1 MSAIRPGLQ
10 AFSSAFNRIAMKK
23 LLYILAGLGLA
34 ACTSDI
40 EELPEVGP
48 QPGRE
53 VTLTGISGTASRTQF
68 VPGDGTEIQFQW
80 STGDRIW
87 AGGVQSAEAGTD
99 GNVADFGFTNLPGAA
114 PYRIYYNMT
123 GTDAEAVVPTEQ
135 RQAEPGK
142 LQLGPNGDF
151 GYATTDSEGRFTLSH
166 ATAYVWFNPW
176 SQDVKE
182 KLVSVTLAATDASTV
197 LTGTRTFDGTGFS
210 DATDAN
216 NAVTLS
222 FGKEGVELPATSST
236 ASVFAAAV
244 VYPADCSAEEIHVT
258 YTFADG
264 SVYTET
270 KTGRN
275 FEAGRIYRLTTEI
288 AKRDGGS
295 LEIQGLEDSDE
306 PVCMKYGASEAY
318 ALTAEGWIPTVEMT
332 SAPAGWTADFDIAR
346 RSLLIAPPA
355 EYTDGMDLENTV
367 TIRSDGKPI
376 LSQEYYVLDFTHPEG
391 TFVLIEGNMTSEN
404 GTIVYFDQHMRYHEK
419 VYEEINDN
427 EIGNVLQDMY
437 MANGKIY
444 FITQNG
450 KTSSMGT
457 TFNGDGRFVVC
468 DAHTMKRLVARDM
481 QFYANVD
488 TSTGATQ
495 SSKSTL
501 CWPQH
506 IVVVS
511 PEKAYIQYSTADN
524 ESHSGIRIVDL
535 QTNIIRTSDIP
546 GTFGAFTKTGATK
559 APCEQMYFPKLQ
571 RIDGTLTLSRFD
583 RLSGLGT
590 TFGVL
595 TQAGALRYEHLA
607 LANTFEFPLIETT
620 GNITVTDCPILRSVL
635 LPALTDAGSLEITGC
650 PAIETL
656 SFPKAERF
664 DGDVSL
670 ATLPAIKDFGEFLP
684 ALKAISGDLSI
695 DDLSSLEGV
704 LDLSGCTF
712 SPNSTLDLRL
722 VAATRLTELRGGD
735 FGGSLRIDASSL
747 TPQPEAMPFEI
758 TGFKS
763 LDTLRIAGFT
773 HISAL
778 SLPTESC
785 DDLTIENCGSQA
797 PFTLSLPNLV
807 EVRGTLLCRNCGKAG
822 EANSASFPRLR
833 NIGRQLSF
841 YVGASSFTALEF
853 PLLETIGNGEP
864 VSDDPADDYALYTM
878 PSGCAGEFILP
889 SLQRVNGSM
898 LVSTWNTSTDRAVA
912 FRFPSLQS
920 VAGEISV
927 GHTAYKNRSVAT
939 LDFSALTAAGAIR
952 IGNLS
957 SVTDFSTFTQVLP
970 RLSEQTWSVTDCG
983 YNPTYQQMLDGE
995 TGAESK

>member
-1 MSAIRPGLQ
+1 MKITGIICCLALLCTACSEEKPELPWGSDNYIVSFSLTTGADTYPAVIRDGRITVSIPYNVSLEGAQVSYELCEHASIYPDPATVADWNQEWQFLVSSYDNQNDRTYLYTVERTDIATDGSLTLRTQAEVDAFARSGINTVEGNLTIGGEDEENPVTNLDGLKNLVSVRCDLTIT
-10 AFSSAFNRIAMKK
+10 AA
-23 LLYILAGLGLA
+23 YTGETLAGLENLTACESLRIGSA
-34 ACTSDI
+34 AHPNETLRQLS
-40 EELPEVGP
+40 LPALKEVKGA
-48 QPGRE
+48 
-53 VTLTGISGTASRTQF
+53 LCICGTA
-68 VPGDGTEIQFQW
+68 
-80 STGDRIW
+80 
-87 AGGVQSAEAGTD
+87 
-99 GNVADFGFTNLPGAA
+99 
-114 PYRIYYNMT
+114 
-123 GTDAEAVVPTEQ
+123 
-135 RQAEPGK
+135 
-142 LQLGPNGDF
+142 LQ
-151 GYATTDSEGRFTLSH
+151 
-166 ATAYVWFNPW
+166 
-176 SQDVKE
+176 
-182 KLVSVTLAATDASTV
+182 
-197 LTGTRTFDGTGFS
+197 
-210 DATDAN
+210 
-216 NAVTLS
+216 
-222 FGKEGVELPATSST
+222 
-236 ASVFAAAV
+236 
-244 VYPADCSAEEIHVT
+244 
-258 YTFADG
+258 
-264 SVYTET
+264 
-270 KTGRN
+270 
-275 FEAGRIYRLTTEI
+275 
-288 AKRDGGS
+288 
-295 LEIQGLEDSDE
+295 
-306 PVCMKYGASEAY
+306 
-318 ALTAEGWIPTVEMT
+318 
-332 SAPAGWTADFDIAR
+332 TADFK
-346 RSLLIAPPA
+346 SLQNVA
-355 EYTDGMDLENTV
+355 G
-367 TIRSDGKPI
+367 
-376 LSQEYYVLDFTHPEG
+376 H
-391 TFVLIEGNMTSEN
+391 FVLQSDALLQLTADELTTVAGNMTL
-404 GTIVYFDQHMRYHEK
+404 I
-419 VYEEINDN
+419 
-427 EIGNVLQDMY
+427 
-437 MANGKIY
+437 
-444 FITQNG
+444 
-450 KTSSMGT
+450 GT
-457 TFNGDGRFVVC
+457 T
-468 DAHTMKRLVARDM
+468 
-481 QFYANVD
+481 
-488 TSTGATQ
+488 
-495 SSKSTL
+495 
-501 CWPQH
+501 
-506 IVVVS
+506 
-511 PEKAYIQYSTADN
+511 AD
-524 ESHSGIRIVDL
+524 E
-535 QTNIIRTSDIP
+535 
-546 GTFGAFTKTGATK
+546 AK

-607 LANTFEFPLIETT
+607 LANTFEFPLIGTT
-620 GNITVTDCPILRSVL
+620 GDITVTDCPILRSVL

-695 DDLSSLEGV
+695 NDLSSLEGV
-704 LDLSGCTF
+704 LDLSVYTF

-735 FGGSLRIDASSL
+735 FSGSLRIDASSL

>member
-1 MSAIRPGLQ
+1 MKITGIICCLALLCTACSEEKPELPWGSDNYIVSFSLTTGADTYPAVIRDGRITVSIPYNVSLEGAQVSYELCEHASIYPDPATVADWNQEWQFLVSSYDNQNDRTYLYTVERTDIATDGSLTLRTQAEVDAFVRSGINTVEGNLTIGGEDEENLITNLDGLKNLVSVRCDLTIT
-10 AFSSAFNRIAMKK
+10 AA
-23 LLYILAGLGLA
+23 YTGETLAGLENLT
-34 ACTSDI
+34 ACESLRIGSTAHPNETLRQLS
-40 EELPEVGP
+40 LPALKEVKGA
-48 QPGRE
+48 
-53 VTLTGISGTASRTQF
+53 LCICGTA
-68 VPGDGTEIQFQW
+68 
-80 STGDRIW
+80 
-87 AGGVQSAEAGTD
+87 
-99 GNVADFGFTNLPGAA
+99 
-114 PYRIYYNMT
+114 
-123 GTDAEAVVPTEQ
+123 
-135 RQAEPGK
+135 
-142 LQLGPNGDF
+142 LQ
-151 GYATTDSEGRFTLSH
+151 
-166 ATAYVWFNPW
+166 
-176 SQDVKE
+176 
-182 KLVSVTLAATDASTV
+182 
-197 LTGTRTFDGTGFS
+197 
-210 DATDAN
+210 
-216 NAVTLS
+216 
-222 FGKEGVELPATSST
+222 
-236 ASVFAAAV
+236 
-244 VYPADCSAEEIHVT
+244 
-258 YTFADG
+258 
-264 SVYTET
+264 
-270 KTGRN
+270 
-275 FEAGRIYRLTTEI
+275 
-288 AKRDGGS
+288 
-295 LEIQGLEDSDE
+295 
-306 PVCMKYGASEAY
+306 
-318 ALTAEGWIPTVEMT
+318 
-332 SAPAGWTADFDIAR
+332 TADFK
-346 RSLLIAPPA
+346 SLQNVA
-355 EYTDGMDLENTV
+355 G
-367 TIRSDGKPI
+367 
-376 LSQEYYVLDFTHPEG
+376 H
-391 TFVLIEGNMTSEN
+391 FVLQSDALLQLTADELTSVAGNMTL
-404 GTIVYFDQHMRYHEK
+404 V
-419 VYEEINDN
+419 
-427 EIGNVLQDMY
+427 
-437 MANGKIY
+437 
-444 FITQNG
+444 
-450 KTSSMGT
+450 GT
-457 TFNGDGRFVVC
+457 T
-468 DAHTMKRLVARDM
+468 
-481 QFYANVD
+481 
-488 TSTGATQ
+488 
-495 SSKSTL
+495 
-501 CWPQH
+501 
-506 IVVVS
+506 
-511 PEKAYIQYSTADN
+511 AD
-524 ESHSGIRIVDL
+524 E
-535 QTNIIRTSDIP
+535 
-546 GTFGAFTKTGATK
+546 AK

-607 LANTFEFPLIETT
+607 LANTFEFPLIGTT
-620 GNITVTDCPILRSVL
+620 GDITVTDCPILRSVL

-684 ALKAISGDLSI
+684 ALKAISGDLLI
-695 DDLSSLEGV
+695 EDLSSLEGV

-758 TGFKS
+758 TGFKN

-773 HISAL
+773 HISEL

-807 EVRGTLLCRNCGKAG
+807 EVRGTLLCRNCGKTG
-822 EANSASFPRLR
+822 EANSASFPRLK
-833 NIGRQLSF
+833 NVGRQLSF

-853 PLLETIGNGEP
+853 PLLETVGNGEP

-878 PSGCAGEFILP
+878 PSGCAGKFILP
-889 SLQRVNGSM
+889 SLQRVNGNM

>member
-1 MSAIRPGLQ
+1 MKITGIICCLALLCTACSEEKTELPWGSDNYIVSFSLTTGADTYPAVIRDGRITVSIPYNVSLEDAQVSYELCEHASIYPDPATVADWNQEWQFLVSSYDNQNDRTYLYTVERTDIATDGSLTLRTQAEVDAFARSGINTVEGNLTIGGEDEEKPVTNLDGLKNLVSVRCDLTIT
-10 AFSSAFNRIAMKK
+10 AA
-23 LLYILAGLGLA
+23 YTGETLAGLENLT
-34 ACTSDI
+34 ACESLRIGSATHPNETLRQLS
-40 EELPEVGP
+40 LPALKEIKGA
-48 QPGRE
+48 
-53 VTLTGISGTASRTQF
+53 LCIYGTA
-68 VPGDGTEIQFQW
+68 
-80 STGDRIW
+80 
-87 AGGVQSAEAGTD
+87 
-99 GNVADFGFTNLPGAA
+99 
-114 PYRIYYNMT
+114 
-123 GTDAEAVVPTEQ
+123 
-135 RQAEPGK
+135 
-142 LQLGPNGDF
+142 LQ
-151 GYATTDSEGRFTLSH
+151 
-166 ATAYVWFNPW
+166 
-176 SQDVKE
+176 
-182 KLVSVTLAATDASTV
+182 
-197 LTGTRTFDGTGFS
+197 
-210 DATDAN
+210 
-216 NAVTLS
+216 
-222 FGKEGVELPATSST
+222 
-236 ASVFAAAV
+236 
-244 VYPADCSAEEIHVT
+244 
-258 YTFADG
+258 
-264 SVYTET
+264 
-270 KTGRN
+270 
-275 FEAGRIYRLTTEI
+275 
-288 AKRDGGS
+288 
-295 LEIQGLEDSDE
+295 
-306 PVCMKYGASEAY
+306 
-318 ALTAEGWIPTVEMT
+318 
-332 SAPAGWTADFDIAR
+332 TADFK
-346 RSLLIAPPA
+346 SLQSVA
-355 EYTDGMDLENTV
+355 G
-367 TIRSDGKPI
+367 
-376 LSQEYYVLDFTHPEG
+376 H
-391 TFVLIEGNMTSEN
+391 FVLQSDALLQLTADELTTVAGNMTL
-404 GTIVYFDQHMRYHEK
+404 V
-419 VYEEINDN
+419 
-427 EIGNVLQDMY
+427 
-437 MANGKIY
+437 
-444 FITQNG
+444 
-450 KTSSMGT
+450 GT
-457 TFNGDGRFVVC
+457 T
-468 DAHTMKRLVARDM
+468 
-481 QFYANVD
+481 
-488 TSTGATQ
+488 
-495 SSKSTL
+495 
-501 CWPQH
+501 
-506 IVVVS
+506 
-511 PEKAYIQYSTADN
+511 AD
-524 ESHSGIRIVDL
+524 E
-535 QTNIIRTSDIP
+535 
-546 GTFGAFTKTGATK
+546 AK

-583 RLSGLGT
+583 RLSGLST

-595 TQAGALRYEHLA
+595 TQAGALHYEHLA
-607 LANTFEFPLIETT
+607 LANTFEFPLIGTT
-620 GNITVTDCPILRSVL
+620 GNITITDCPILRSVL
-635 LPALTDAGSLEITGC
+635 LPALTDAGSLEITDC

-664 DGDVSL
+664 DGDVRL

-695 DDLSSLEGV
+695 NDLSSLEGV
-704 LDLSGCTF
+704 LDLSVYTF

-735 FGGSLRIDASSL
+735 FSGSLRIDASSL

-853 PLLETIGNGEP
+853 PLLETVGNGEP

-927 GHTAYKNRSVAT
+927 GHTAYKNKSVAT

>member
-1 MSAIRPGLQ
+1 MKITGIICCLALLCTACSEEKTELPWGSDNYIVSFSLTTGADTYPAVIRDGRITVSIPYNVSLEGAQVSYELCEHASIYPDPATVTDWNQEWQFLVSSYDNQNDRTYLYTVERTDIATDGSLTLRTQAEVDAFARSGINTVEGNLTIGGEDEENPVTNLDGLKNLVSVRCDLTIT
-10 AFSSAFNRIAMKK
+10 AA
-23 LLYILAGLGLA
+23 YTGETLAGLENLTACESLRIGSA
-34 ACTSDI
+34 AHPNETLRQLS
-40 EELPEVGP
+40 LPALKEIKGDLCVY
-48 QPGRE
+48 
-53 VTLTGISGTASRTQF
+53 GTA
-68 VPGDGTEIQFQW
+68 
-80 STGDRIW
+80 
-87 AGGVQSAEAGTD
+87 
-99 GNVADFGFTNLPGAA
+99 
-114 PYRIYYNMT
+114 
-123 GTDAEAVVPTEQ
+123 
-135 RQAEPGK
+135 
-142 LQLGPNGDF
+142 LQ
-151 GYATTDSEGRFTLSH
+151 
-166 ATAYVWFNPW
+166 
-176 SQDVKE
+176 
-182 KLVSVTLAATDASTV
+182 
-197 LTGTRTFDGTGFS
+197 
-210 DATDAN
+210 
-216 NAVTLS
+216 
-222 FGKEGVELPATSST
+222 
-236 ASVFAAAV
+236 
-244 VYPADCSAEEIHVT
+244 
-258 YTFADG
+258 
-264 SVYTET
+264 
-270 KTGRN
+270 
-275 FEAGRIYRLTTEI
+275 
-288 AKRDGGS
+288 
-295 LEIQGLEDSDE
+295 
-306 PVCMKYGASEAY
+306 
-318 ALTAEGWIPTVEMT
+318 
-332 SAPAGWTADFDIAR
+332 TADFK
-346 RSLLIAPPA
+346 SLQSVA
-355 EYTDGMDLENTV
+355 G
-367 TIRSDGKPI
+367 
-376 LSQEYYVLDFTHPEG
+376 H
-391 TFVLIEGNMTSEN
+391 FVLQSDALLQLTADELTTVAGNMTL
-404 GTIVYFDQHMRYHEK
+404 I
-419 VYEEINDN
+419 
-427 EIGNVLQDMY
+427 
-437 MANGKIY
+437 
-444 FITQNG
+444 
-450 KTSSMGT
+450 GT
-457 TFNGDGRFVVC
+457 T
-468 DAHTMKRLVARDM
+468 
-481 QFYANVD
+481 
-488 TSTGATQ
+488 
-495 SSKSTL
+495 
-501 CWPQH
+501 
-506 IVVVS
+506 
-511 PEKAYIQYSTADN
+511 AD
-524 ESHSGIRIVDL
+524 E
-535 QTNIIRTSDIP
+535 
-546 GTFGAFTKTGATK
+546 AK

-704 LDLSGCTF
+704 LDLSVYTF

-735 FGGSLRIDASSL
+735 FSGSLRIDASSL

>member
-1 MSAIRPGLQ
+1 MKITGIICCLALLCTACSEEKPELPWGSDNYIVSFSLTTGADTYPAVIRDGRITVSIPYNVSLEGAQVSYELCEHASIYPDPATVADWNQEWQFLVSSYDNQNDRTYLYTVERTDIATDGSLTLRTQAEVDAFARSGINTVEGNLTIGGEDEENPVTNLDGLKNLVSVRCDLTIT
-10 AFSSAFNRIAMKK
+10 AA
-23 LLYILAGLGLA
+23 YTGETLAGLENLT
-34 ACTSDI
+34 ACESLRIGSTAHPNETLRQLS
-40 EELPEVGP
+40 LPALKEVKGA
-48 QPGRE
+48 
-53 VTLTGISGTASRTQF
+53 LCICGTA
-68 VPGDGTEIQFQW
+68 
-80 STGDRIW
+80 
-87 AGGVQSAEAGTD
+87 
-99 GNVADFGFTNLPGAA
+99 
-114 PYRIYYNMT
+114 
-123 GTDAEAVVPTEQ
+123 
-135 RQAEPGK
+135 
-142 LQLGPNGDF
+142 LQ
-151 GYATTDSEGRFTLSH
+151 
-166 ATAYVWFNPW
+166 
-176 SQDVKE
+176 
-182 KLVSVTLAATDASTV
+182 
-197 LTGTRTFDGTGFS
+197 
-210 DATDAN
+210 
-216 NAVTLS
+216 
-222 FGKEGVELPATSST
+222 
-236 ASVFAAAV
+236 
-244 VYPADCSAEEIHVT
+244 
-258 YTFADG
+258 
-264 SVYTET
+264 
-270 KTGRN
+270 
-275 FEAGRIYRLTTEI
+275 
-288 AKRDGGS
+288 
-295 LEIQGLEDSDE
+295 
-306 PVCMKYGASEAY
+306 
-318 ALTAEGWIPTVEMT
+318 
-332 SAPAGWTADFDIAR
+332 TADFK
-346 RSLLIAPPA
+346 SLQNVA
-355 EYTDGMDLENTV
+355 G
-367 TIRSDGKPI
+367 
-376 LSQEYYVLDFTHPEG
+376 H
-391 TFVLIEGNMTSEN
+391 FVLQSDALLQLTADELTSVAGNMTL
-404 GTIVYFDQHMRYHEK
+404 V
-419 VYEEINDN
+419 
-427 EIGNVLQDMY
+427 
-437 MANGKIY
+437 
-444 FITQNG
+444 
-450 KTSSMGT
+450 GT
-457 TFNGDGRFVVC
+457 T
-468 DAHTMKRLVARDM
+468 
-481 QFYANVD
+481 
-488 TSTGATQ
+488 
-495 SSKSTL
+495 
-501 CWPQH
+501 
-506 IVVVS
+506 
-511 PEKAYIQYSTADN
+511 AD
-524 ESHSGIRIVDL
+524 E
-535 QTNIIRTSDIP
+535 
-546 GTFGAFTKTGATK
+546 AK

-607 LANTFEFPLIETT
+607 LANTFEFPLIGTT
-620 GNITVTDCPILRSVL
+620 GDITVTDCPILRSVL

-684 ALKAISGDLSI
+684 ALKAISGDLLI
-695 DDLSSLEGV
+695 EDLSSLEGV

-747 TPQPEAMPFEI
+747 TPQPEAMPFGI
-758 TGFKS
+758 TGFKN

-773 HISAL
+773 HISEL

-807 EVRGTLLCRNCGKAG
+807 EVRGTLLCRNCGKTG
-822 EANSASFPRLR
+822 EANSASFPRLK
-833 NIGRQLSF
+833 NVGRQLSF

-853 PLLETIGNGEP
+853 PLLETVGNGEP

-878 PSGCAGEFILP
+878 PSGCAGKFILP
-889 SLQRVNGSM
+889 SLQRVNGNM

>member
-1 MSAIRPGLQ
+1 MKITGIICCLALLCTACSEEKTELPWGSDNYIVSFSLTTGADTYPAVIRDGRITVDVPYDASLDEAEVHYELCEHASIHPDPATIRDWSQEWQFLVSSYDNQNDRTYLYTVERTDIATDGSLTLRTQAEVDAFARSGINTVEGNLTIGGEDEENPVTNLDGLKNLVSVRCDLTIT
-10 AFSSAFNRIAMKK
+10 AA
-23 LLYILAGLGLA
+23 YTGETLAGLENLT
-34 ACTSDI
+34 ACESLRIGSTAHPNETLRQLS
-40 EELPEVGP
+40 LPALKEIKGDLCVY
-48 QPGRE
+48 
-53 VTLTGISGTASRTQF
+53 GTA
-68 VPGDGTEIQFQW
+68 
-80 STGDRIW
+80 
-87 AGGVQSAEAGTD
+87 
-99 GNVADFGFTNLPGAA
+99 
-114 PYRIYYNMT
+114 
-123 GTDAEAVVPTEQ
+123 
-135 RQAEPGK
+135 
-142 LQLGPNGDF
+142 LQ
-151 GYATTDSEGRFTLSH
+151 
-166 ATAYVWFNPW
+166 
-176 SQDVKE
+176 
-182 KLVSVTLAATDASTV
+182 
-197 LTGTRTFDGTGFS
+197 
-210 DATDAN
+210 
-216 NAVTLS
+216 
-222 FGKEGVELPATSST
+222 
-236 ASVFAAAV
+236 
-244 VYPADCSAEEIHVT
+244 
-258 YTFADG
+258 
-264 SVYTET
+264 
-270 KTGRN
+270 
-275 FEAGRIYRLTTEI
+275 
-288 AKRDGGS
+288 
-295 LEIQGLEDSDE
+295 
-306 PVCMKYGASEAY
+306 
-318 ALTAEGWIPTVEMT
+318 
-332 SAPAGWTADFDIAR
+332 TADFK
-346 RSLLIAPPA
+346 SLQSVA
-355 EYTDGMDLENTV
+355 G
-367 TIRSDGKPI
+367 
-376 LSQEYYVLDFTHPEG
+376 H
-391 TFVLIEGNMTSEN
+391 FVLQSDALLQLTADELTTVAGNMTL
-404 GTIVYFDQHMRYHEK
+404 I
-419 VYEEINDN
+419 
-427 EIGNVLQDMY
+427 
-437 MANGKIY
+437 
-444 FITQNG
+444 
-450 KTSSMGT
+450 GT
-457 TFNGDGRFVVC
+457 T
-468 DAHTMKRLVARDM
+468 
-481 QFYANVD
+481 
-488 TSTGATQ
+488 
-495 SSKSTL
+495 
-501 CWPQH
+501 
-506 IVVVS
+506 
-511 PEKAYIQYSTADN
+511 AD
-524 ESHSGIRIVDL
+524 E
-535 QTNIIRTSDIP
+535 
-546 GTFGAFTKTGATK
+546 AK

-650 PAIETL
+650 PAIKTL

-695 DDLSSLEGV
+695 DDLPSLEGV

-747 TPQPEAMPFEI
+747 TPQPEAMPFGI
-758 TGFKS
+758 TGFKN

-773 HISAL
+773 HISEL

-807 EVRGTLLCRNCGKAG
+807 EVRGTLLCRNCGKTG
-822 EANSASFPRLR
+822 EANSASFPRLK
-833 NIGRQLSF
+833 NVGRQLSF

-853 PLLETIGNGEP
+853 PLLETVGNGEP

-878 PSGCAGEFILP
+878 PSGCAGKFILP

>member
-1 MSAIRPGLQ
+1 MKITGIICCLALLCTACSEEKTELPWGSDNYIVSFSLTTGADTYPAVIRDGRITVSIPYNVSLEDAQVSYELCEHASIYPDPATVADWDQEWQFLVSSYDNQNDRTYLYTVERTDIATDGSLTLRTQAEVDAFARSGINTVEGNLTIGGEDEENPVTNLDGLKNLVSVRCDLTIT
-10 AFSSAFNRIAMKK
+10 AA
-23 LLYILAGLGLA
+23 YTGETLAGLENLTTCESLRIGSTAHPNETLRQL
-34 ACTSDI
+34 S
-40 EELPEVGP
+40 LPALKEIKGDLCVY
-48 QPGRE
+48 
-53 VTLTGISGTASRTQF
+53 GTA
-68 VPGDGTEIQFQW
+68 
-80 STGDRIW
+80 
-87 AGGVQSAEAGTD
+87 
-99 GNVADFGFTNLPGAA
+99 
-114 PYRIYYNMT
+114 
-123 GTDAEAVVPTEQ
+123 
-135 RQAEPGK
+135 
-142 LQLGPNGDF
+142 LQ
-151 GYATTDSEGRFTLSH
+151 
-166 ATAYVWFNPW
+166 
-176 SQDVKE
+176 
-182 KLVSVTLAATDASTV
+182 
-197 LTGTRTFDGTGFS
+197 
-210 DATDAN
+210 
-216 NAVTLS
+216 
-222 FGKEGVELPATSST
+222 
-236 ASVFAAAV
+236 
-244 VYPADCSAEEIHVT
+244 
-258 YTFADG
+258 
-264 SVYTET
+264 
-270 KTGRN
+270 
-275 FEAGRIYRLTTEI
+275 
-288 AKRDGGS
+288 
-295 LEIQGLEDSDE
+295 
-306 PVCMKYGASEAY
+306 
-318 ALTAEGWIPTVEMT
+318 
-332 SAPAGWTADFDIAR
+332 TADFK
-346 RSLLIAPPA
+346 SLQSVA
-355 EYTDGMDLENTV
+355 G
-367 TIRSDGKPI
+367 
-376 LSQEYYVLDFTHPEG
+376 H
-391 TFVLIEGNMTSEN
+391 FVLQSDALLQLTADELTTVAGNMTL
-404 GTIVYFDQHMRYHEK
+404 I
-419 VYEEINDN
+419 
-427 EIGNVLQDMY
+427 
-437 MANGKIY
+437 
-444 FITQNG
+444 
-450 KTSSMGT
+450 GT
-457 TFNGDGRFVVC
+457 T
-468 DAHTMKRLVARDM
+468 
-481 QFYANVD
+481 
-488 TSTGATQ
+488 
-495 SSKSTL
+495 
-501 CWPQH
+501 
-506 IVVVS
+506 
-511 PEKAYIQYSTADN
+511 AD
-524 ESHSGIRIVDL
+524 E
-535 QTNIIRTSDIP
+535 
-546 GTFGAFTKTGATK
+546 AK

-650 PAIETL
+650 PAIKTL

-695 DDLSSLEGV
+695 DDLPSLEGV

-747 TPQPEAMPFEI
+747 TPQPEAMPFGI
-758 TGFKS
+758 TGFKN

-773 HISAL
+773 HISEL

-797 PFTLSLPNLV
+797 PFTLLLPNLV
-807 EVRGTLLCRNCGKAG
+807 EVRGTLLCRNCGKTG
-822 EANSASFPRLR
+822 EANSASFPRLK
-833 NIGRQLSF
+833 NVGRQLSF

-853 PLLETIGNGEP
+853 PLLETVGNGEP

-878 PSGCAGEFILP
+878 PSGCAGKFILP
-889 SLQRVNGSM
+889 SLQRVNGNM

>member
-1 MSAIRPGLQ
+1 MKITGIICCLALLCTACSEEKTELPWGSDNYIVSFSLTTGADTYPAVIRDGRITVSIPYNVSLEDAQVSYELCEHASIYPDPATVADWDQEWQFLVSSYDNQNDRTYLYTVERTDIATDGSLTLRTQAEVDAFARSGINTVEGNLTIGGEDEENPVTNLDGLKNLVSVRCDLTIT
-10 AFSSAFNRIAMKK
+10 AA
-23 LLYILAGLGLA
+23 YTGETLAGLENLTACESLRIGSA
-34 ACTSDI
+34 AHPNETLRQLS
-40 EELPEVGP
+40 LPALKEVKGA
-48 QPGRE
+48 
-53 VTLTGISGTASRTQF
+53 LCICGTA
-68 VPGDGTEIQFQW
+68 
-80 STGDRIW
+80 
-87 AGGVQSAEAGTD
+87 
-99 GNVADFGFTNLPGAA
+99 
-114 PYRIYYNMT
+114 
-123 GTDAEAVVPTEQ
+123 
-135 RQAEPGK
+135 
-142 LQLGPNGDF
+142 LQ
-151 GYATTDSEGRFTLSH
+151 
-166 ATAYVWFNPW
+166 
-176 SQDVKE
+176 
-182 KLVSVTLAATDASTV
+182 
-197 LTGTRTFDGTGFS
+197 
-210 DATDAN
+210 
-216 NAVTLS
+216 
-222 FGKEGVELPATSST
+222 
-236 ASVFAAAV
+236 
-244 VYPADCSAEEIHVT
+244 
-258 YTFADG
+258 
-264 SVYTET
+264 
-270 KTGRN
+270 
-275 FEAGRIYRLTTEI
+275 
-288 AKRDGGS
+288 
-295 LEIQGLEDSDE
+295 
-306 PVCMKYGASEAY
+306 
-318 ALTAEGWIPTVEMT
+318 
-332 SAPAGWTADFDIAR
+332 TADFK
-346 RSLLIAPPA
+346 SLQSVA
-355 EYTDGMDLENTV
+355 G
-367 TIRSDGKPI
+367 
-376 LSQEYYVLDFTHPEG
+376 H
-391 TFVLIEGNMTSEN
+391 FVLQSDALLQLTADELTTVAGNMTLI
-404 GTIVYFDQHMRYHEK
+404 GTI
-419 VYEEINDN
+419 
-427 EIGNVLQDMY
+427 
-437 MANGKIY
+437 
-444 FITQNG
+444 
-450 KTSSMGT
+450 
-457 TFNGDGRFVVC
+457 
-468 DAHTMKRLVARDM
+468 
-481 QFYANVD
+481 
-488 TSTGATQ
+488 
-495 SSKSTL
+495 
-501 CWPQH
+501 
-506 IVVVS
+506 
-511 PEKAYIQYSTADN
+511 AD
-524 ESHSGIRIVDL
+524 E
-535 QTNIIRTSDIP
+535 
-546 GTFGAFTKTGATK
+546 AK

-695 DDLSSLEGV
+695 DDLPSLEGV

-747 TPQPEAMPFEI
+747 TPQPEAMPFGI
-758 TGFKS
+758 TGFKN

-773 HISAL
+773 HISEL

-807 EVRGTLLCRNCGKAG
+807 EVRGTLLCRNCGKTG
-822 EANSASFPRLR
+822 EANSASFPRLK
-833 NIGRQLSF
+833 NVGRQLSF

-853 PLLETIGNGEP
+853 PLLETVGNGEP

-878 PSGCAGEFILP
+878 PSGCAGKFILP

>member
-1 MSAIRPGLQ
+1 MKITGIICCLALLCTACSEEKTELPWGSDNYIVSFSLTTGADTYPAVIRDGRITVSIPYNVSLEDAQVSYELCEHASIYPDPATVADWDQEWQFLVSSYDNQNDRTYLYTVERTDIATDGSLTLRTQAEVDAFARSGINTVEGNLTIGGEDEENPVTNLDGLKNLVSVRCDLTIT
-10 AFSSAFNRIAMKK
+10 AA
-23 LLYILAGLGLA
+23 YTGETLAGLENLTACESLRIGSA
-34 ACTSDI
+34 AHPNETLRQLS
-40 EELPEVGP
+40 LPALKEVKGA
-48 QPGRE
+48 
-53 VTLTGISGTASRTQF
+53 LCICGTA
-68 VPGDGTEIQFQW
+68 
-80 STGDRIW
+80 
-87 AGGVQSAEAGTD
+87 
-99 GNVADFGFTNLPGAA
+99 
-114 PYRIYYNMT
+114 
-123 GTDAEAVVPTEQ
+123 
-135 RQAEPGK
+135 
-142 LQLGPNGDF
+142 LQ
-151 GYATTDSEGRFTLSH
+151 
-166 ATAYVWFNPW
+166 
-176 SQDVKE
+176 
-182 KLVSVTLAATDASTV
+182 
-197 LTGTRTFDGTGFS
+197 
-210 DATDAN
+210 
-216 NAVTLS
+216 
-222 FGKEGVELPATSST
+222 
-236 ASVFAAAV
+236 
-244 VYPADCSAEEIHVT
+244 
-258 YTFADG
+258 
-264 SVYTET
+264 
-270 KTGRN
+270 
-275 FEAGRIYRLTTEI
+275 
-288 AKRDGGS
+288 
-295 LEIQGLEDSDE
+295 
-306 PVCMKYGASEAY
+306 
-318 ALTAEGWIPTVEMT
+318 
-332 SAPAGWTADFDIAR
+332 TADFK
-346 RSLLIAPPA
+346 SLQSVA
-355 EYTDGMDLENTV
+355 G
-367 TIRSDGKPI
+367 
-376 LSQEYYVLDFTHPEG
+376 H
-391 TFVLIEGNMTSEN
+391 FVLQSDALLQLTADELTTVAGNMTLI
-404 GTIVYFDQHMRYHEK
+404 GTI
-419 VYEEINDN
+419 
-427 EIGNVLQDMY
+427 
-437 MANGKIY
+437 
-444 FITQNG
+444 
-450 KTSSMGT
+450 
-457 TFNGDGRFVVC
+457 
-468 DAHTMKRLVARDM
+468 
-481 QFYANVD
+481 
-488 TSTGATQ
+488 
-495 SSKSTL
+495 
-501 CWPQH
+501 
-506 IVVVS
+506 
-511 PEKAYIQYSTADN
+511 AD
-524 ESHSGIRIVDL
+524 E
-535 QTNIIRTSDIP
+535 
-546 GTFGAFTKTGATK
+546 AK

-695 DDLSSLEGV
+695 DDLPSLEGV

-747 TPQPEAMPFEI
+747 TPQPEAMPFGI
-758 TGFKS
+758 TGFKN

-773 HISAL
+773 HISEL

-807 EVRGTLLCRNCGKAG
+807 EVRGTLLCRNCGKTG
-822 EANSASFPRLR
+822 EANSASFPRLK
-833 NIGRQLSF
+833 NVGRQLSF

-853 PLLETIGNGEP
+853 PLLETVGNGEP

-878 PSGCAGEFILP
+878 PSGCAGKFILP
-889 SLQRVNGSM
+889 SLQRVNGNM

>member
-1 MSAIRPGLQ
+1 MKITGIICCLALLCTACSEEKTELPWGSDNYIVSFSLTTGADTYPAVIRDGRITVSIPYNVSLEGAQVSYELCEHASIYPDPATVTDWNQEWQFLVSSYDNQNDRTYLYTVERTDIATDGSLTLRTQAEVDAFARSGINTVEGNLTIGGEDEENPVTNLDGLKNLVSVRCDLTIT
-10 AFSSAFNRIAMKK
+10 AA
-23 LLYILAGLGLA
+23 YTGETLAGLENLTACESLRIGSA
-34 ACTSDI
+34 AHPNETLRQLS
-40 EELPEVGP
+40 LPALKEIKGDLCVY
-48 QPGRE
+48 
-53 VTLTGISGTASRTQF
+53 GTA
-68 VPGDGTEIQFQW
+68 
-80 STGDRIW
+80 
-87 AGGVQSAEAGTD
+87 
-99 GNVADFGFTNLPGAA
+99 
-114 PYRIYYNMT
+114 
-123 GTDAEAVVPTEQ
+123 
-135 RQAEPGK
+135 
-142 LQLGPNGDF
+142 LQ
-151 GYATTDSEGRFTLSH
+151 
-166 ATAYVWFNPW
+166 
-176 SQDVKE
+176 
-182 KLVSVTLAATDASTV
+182 
-197 LTGTRTFDGTGFS
+197 
-210 DATDAN
+210 
-216 NAVTLS
+216 
-222 FGKEGVELPATSST
+222 
-236 ASVFAAAV
+236 
-244 VYPADCSAEEIHVT
+244 
-258 YTFADG
+258 
-264 SVYTET
+264 
-270 KTGRN
+270 
-275 FEAGRIYRLTTEI
+275 
-288 AKRDGGS
+288 
-295 LEIQGLEDSDE
+295 
-306 PVCMKYGASEAY
+306 
-318 ALTAEGWIPTVEMT
+318 
-332 SAPAGWTADFDIAR
+332 TADFK
-346 RSLLIAPPA
+346 SLQSVA
-355 EYTDGMDLENTV
+355 G
-367 TIRSDGKPI
+367 
-376 LSQEYYVLDFTHPEG
+376 H
-391 TFVLIEGNMTSEN
+391 FVLQSDALLQLTADELTTVAGNMTL
-404 GTIVYFDQHMRYHEK
+404 I
-419 VYEEINDN
+419 
-427 EIGNVLQDMY
+427 
-437 MANGKIY
+437 
-444 FITQNG
+444 
-450 KTSSMGT
+450 GT
-457 TFNGDGRFVVC
+457 T
-468 DAHTMKRLVARDM
+468 
-481 QFYANVD
+481 
-488 TSTGATQ
+488 
-495 SSKSTL
+495 
-501 CWPQH
+501 
-506 IVVVS
+506 
-511 PEKAYIQYSTADN
+511 AD
-524 ESHSGIRIVDL
+524 E
-535 QTNIIRTSDIP
+535 
-546 GTFGAFTKTGATK
+546 AK

-695 DDLSSLEGV
+695 NDLSSLEGV
-704 LDLSGCTF
+704 LDLSVYTF

-735 FGGSLRIDASSL
+735 FSGSLRIDASSL

>member
-1 MSAIRPGLQ
+1 MKITGIICCLALLCTACSEEKTELPWGSDNYIVSFSLTTGADTYPAVIRDGRITVSIPYNVSLEDAQVSYELCEHASIYPDPATVADWDQEWQFLVSSYDNQNDRTYLYTVERTDIATDGSLTLRTQAEVDAFARSGINTVEGNLTIGGEDEENPVTNLDGLKNLVSVRCDLTIT
-10 AFSSAFNRIAMKK
+10 AA
-23 LLYILAGLGLA
+23 YTGETLAGLENLTACESLRIGSA
-34 ACTSDI
+34 AHPNETLRQLS
-40 EELPEVGP
+40 LPALKEIKGDLCVY
-48 QPGRE
+48 
-53 VTLTGISGTASRTQF
+53 GTA
-68 VPGDGTEIQFQW
+68 
-80 STGDRIW
+80 
-87 AGGVQSAEAGTD
+87 
-99 GNVADFGFTNLPGAA
+99 
-114 PYRIYYNMT
+114 
-123 GTDAEAVVPTEQ
+123 
-135 RQAEPGK
+135 
-142 LQLGPNGDF
+142 LQ
-151 GYATTDSEGRFTLSH
+151 
-166 ATAYVWFNPW
+166 
-176 SQDVKE
+176 
-182 KLVSVTLAATDASTV
+182 
-197 LTGTRTFDGTGFS
+197 
-210 DATDAN
+210 
-216 NAVTLS
+216 
-222 FGKEGVELPATSST
+222 
-236 ASVFAAAV
+236 
-244 VYPADCSAEEIHVT
+244 
-258 YTFADG
+258 
-264 SVYTET
+264 
-270 KTGRN
+270 
-275 FEAGRIYRLTTEI
+275 
-288 AKRDGGS
+288 
-295 LEIQGLEDSDE
+295 
-306 PVCMKYGASEAY
+306 
-318 ALTAEGWIPTVEMT
+318 
-332 SAPAGWTADFDIAR
+332 TADFK
-346 RSLLIAPPA
+346 SLQSVA
-355 EYTDGMDLENTV
+355 G
-367 TIRSDGKPI
+367 
-376 LSQEYYVLDFTHPEG
+376 H
-391 TFVLIEGNMTSEN
+391 FVLQSDALLQLTADELTTVAGNMTL
-404 GTIVYFDQHMRYHEK
+404 I
-419 VYEEINDN
+419 
-427 EIGNVLQDMY
+427 
-437 MANGKIY
+437 
-444 FITQNG
+444 
-450 KTSSMGT
+450 GT
-457 TFNGDGRFVVC
+457 T
-468 DAHTMKRLVARDM
+468 
-481 QFYANVD
+481 
-488 TSTGATQ
+488 
-495 SSKSTL
+495 
-501 CWPQH
+501 
-506 IVVVS
+506 
-511 PEKAYIQYSTADN
+511 AD
-524 ESHSGIRIVDL
+524 E
-535 QTNIIRTSDIP
+535 
-546 GTFGAFTKTGATK
+546 AK

-695 DDLSSLEGV
+695 NDLSSLEGV
-704 LDLSGCTF
+704 LDLSVYTF

-735 FGGSLRIDASSL
+735 FSGSLRIDASSL

>member
-1 MSAIRPGLQ
+1 MKITGIICCLALLCTACSEEKTELPWGSDNYIVSFSLTTGADTYPAVIRDGRITVSIPYNVSLEGAQVSYELCEHASIYPDPATVADWNQEWQFLVSSYDNQNDRTYLYTVERTDIATDGSLTLRTQAEVDAFARSGINTVEGNLTIGGEDEENPVTNLDGLKNLVSVRCDLTIT
-10 AFSSAFNRIAMKK
+10 AA
-23 LLYILAGLGLA
+23 YTGETLAGLENLTACESLRIGSA
-34 ACTSDI
+34 AHPNETLRQLS
-40 EELPEVGP
+40 LPALKEIKGDLCVY
-48 QPGRE
+48 
-53 VTLTGISGTASRTQF
+53 GTA
-68 VPGDGTEIQFQW
+68 
-80 STGDRIW
+80 
-87 AGGVQSAEAGTD
+87 
-99 GNVADFGFTNLPGAA
+99 
-114 PYRIYYNMT
+114 
-123 GTDAEAVVPTEQ
+123 
-135 RQAEPGK
+135 
-142 LQLGPNGDF
+142 LQ
-151 GYATTDSEGRFTLSH
+151 
-166 ATAYVWFNPW
+166 
-176 SQDVKE
+176 
-182 KLVSVTLAATDASTV
+182 
-197 LTGTRTFDGTGFS
+197 
-210 DATDAN
+210 
-216 NAVTLS
+216 
-222 FGKEGVELPATSST
+222 
-236 ASVFAAAV
+236 
-244 VYPADCSAEEIHVT
+244 
-258 YTFADG
+258 
-264 SVYTET
+264 
-270 KTGRN
+270 
-275 FEAGRIYRLTTEI
+275 
-288 AKRDGGS
+288 
-295 LEIQGLEDSDE
+295 
-306 PVCMKYGASEAY
+306 
-318 ALTAEGWIPTVEMT
+318 
-332 SAPAGWTADFDIAR
+332 TADFK
-346 RSLLIAPPA
+346 SLQSVA
-355 EYTDGMDLENTV
+355 G
-367 TIRSDGKPI
+367 
-376 LSQEYYVLDFTHPEG
+376 H
-391 TFVLIEGNMTSEN
+391 FVLQSDALLQLTADELTTVAGNMTL
-404 GTIVYFDQHMRYHEK
+404 I
-419 VYEEINDN
+419 
-427 EIGNVLQDMY
+427 
-437 MANGKIY
+437 
-444 FITQNG
+444 
-450 KTSSMGT
+450 GT
-457 TFNGDGRFVVC
+457 T
-468 DAHTMKRLVARDM
+468 
-481 QFYANVD
+481 
-488 TSTGATQ
+488 
-495 SSKSTL
+495 
-501 CWPQH
+501 
-506 IVVVS
+506 
-511 PEKAYIQYSTADN
+511 AD
-524 ESHSGIRIVDL
+524 E
-535 QTNIIRTSDIP
+535 
-546 GTFGAFTKTGATK
+546 AK

-695 DDLSSLEGV
+695 NDLSSLEGV
-704 LDLSGCTF
+704 LDLSVYTF

-735 FGGSLRIDASSL
+735 FSGSLRIDASSL

-853 PLLETIGNGEP
+853 PLLETVGNGEP

-927 GHTAYKNRSVAT
+927 GHTAYKNKSVAT

>member
-1 MSAIRPGLQ
+1 MKITGIICCLALLCTACSEEKIELPWGSDNYIVSFSLTTGADTYPAVIRDGRITVSIPYNVSLEGAQVSYELCEHASIYPDPATVADWNQEWQFLVSSYDNQNDRTYLYTVERTDIATDGSLTLRTQAEVDAFVRSGINTVEGNLTIGGEDEENPVTNLDGLKNLVSVRCDLTIT
-10 AFSSAFNRIAMKK
+10 AA
-23 LLYILAGLGLA
+23 YTGETLAGLENLTACESLRIGSA
-34 ACTSDI
+34 AHPNETLRQLS
-40 EELPEVGP
+40 LPALKEIKGDLCVY
-48 QPGRE
+48 
-53 VTLTGISGTASRTQF
+53 GTA
-68 VPGDGTEIQFQW
+68 
-80 STGDRIW
+80 
-87 AGGVQSAEAGTD
+87 
-99 GNVADFGFTNLPGAA
+99 
-114 PYRIYYNMT
+114 
-123 GTDAEAVVPTEQ
+123 
-135 RQAEPGK
+135 
-142 LQLGPNGDF
+142 LQ
-151 GYATTDSEGRFTLSH
+151 
-166 ATAYVWFNPW
+166 
-176 SQDVKE
+176 
-182 KLVSVTLAATDASTV
+182 
-197 LTGTRTFDGTGFS
+197 
-210 DATDAN
+210 
-216 NAVTLS
+216 
-222 FGKEGVELPATSST
+222 
-236 ASVFAAAV
+236 
-244 VYPADCSAEEIHVT
+244 
-258 YTFADG
+258 
-264 SVYTET
+264 
-270 KTGRN
+270 
-275 FEAGRIYRLTTEI
+275 
-288 AKRDGGS
+288 
-295 LEIQGLEDSDE
+295 
-306 PVCMKYGASEAY
+306 
-318 ALTAEGWIPTVEMT
+318 
-332 SAPAGWTADFDIAR
+332 TADFK
-346 RSLLIAPPA
+346 SLQNVA
-355 EYTDGMDLENTV
+355 G
-367 TIRSDGKPI
+367 
-376 LSQEYYVLDFTHPEG
+376 H
-391 TFVLIEGNMTSEN
+391 FVLQSDALLQLTADELTTVAGNMTL
-404 GTIVYFDQHMRYHEK
+404 I
-419 VYEEINDN
+419 
-427 EIGNVLQDMY
+427 
-437 MANGKIY
+437 
-444 FITQNG
+444 
-450 KTSSMGT
+450 GT
-457 TFNGDGRFVVC
+457 T
-468 DAHTMKRLVARDM
+468 
-481 QFYANVD
+481 
-488 TSTGATQ
+488 
-495 SSKSTL
+495 
-501 CWPQH
+501 
-506 IVVVS
+506 
-511 PEKAYIQYSTADN
+511 AD
-524 ESHSGIRIVDL
+524 E
-535 QTNIIRTSDIP
+535 
-546 GTFGAFTKTGATK
+546 AK

-650 PAIETL
+650 PAIKTL

-684 ALKAISGDLSI
+684 ALKAISGDLLI
-695 DDLSSLEGV
+695 EDLPSLEGV

-747 TPQPEAMPFEI
+747 TPQPEAMPFGI
-758 TGFKS
+758 TGFKN

-773 HISAL
+773 HISEL

-807 EVRGTLLCRNCGKAG
+807 EVRGTLLCRNCGKTG
-822 EANSASFPRLR
+822 EANSASFPRLK
-833 NIGRQLSF
+833 NVGRQLSF

-853 PLLETIGNGEP
+853 PLLETVGNGEP

-927 GHTAYKNRSVAT
+927 GHTAYKNKSVAT
-939 LDFSALTAAGAIR
+939 LDFSALTAAGAVR

-957 SVTDFSTFTQVLP
+957 SVTDFSTFTQALP

>member
-1 MSAIRPGLQ
+1 MKITGIICCLALLCTACSEEKPELPWGSDNYIVSFSLTTGADTYPAVIRDGRITVSIPYNVSLEGAQVSYELCEHASIYPDPATVADWNQEWQFLVSSYDNQNDRTYLYTVERTDIATDGSLTLRTQAEVDAFARSGINTVEGNLTIGGEDEENPVTNLDGLKNLVSVRCDLTIT
-10 AFSSAFNRIAMKK
+10 AA
-23 LLYILAGLGLA
+23 YTGETLAGLENLT
-34 ACTSDI
+34 ACESLRIGSTAHPNETLRQLS
-40 EELPEVGP
+40 LPALKEVKGA
-48 QPGRE
+48 
-53 VTLTGISGTASRTQF
+53 LCICGTA
-68 VPGDGTEIQFQW
+68 
-80 STGDRIW
+80 
-87 AGGVQSAEAGTD
+87 
-99 GNVADFGFTNLPGAA
+99 
-114 PYRIYYNMT
+114 
-123 GTDAEAVVPTEQ
+123 
-135 RQAEPGK
+135 
-142 LQLGPNGDF
+142 LQ
-151 GYATTDSEGRFTLSH
+151 
-166 ATAYVWFNPW
+166 
-176 SQDVKE
+176 
-182 KLVSVTLAATDASTV
+182 
-197 LTGTRTFDGTGFS
+197 
-210 DATDAN
+210 
-216 NAVTLS
+216 
-222 FGKEGVELPATSST
+222 
-236 ASVFAAAV
+236 
-244 VYPADCSAEEIHVT
+244 
-258 YTFADG
+258 
-264 SVYTET
+264 
-270 KTGRN
+270 
-275 FEAGRIYRLTTEI
+275 
-288 AKRDGGS
+288 
-295 LEIQGLEDSDE
+295 
-306 PVCMKYGASEAY
+306 
-318 ALTAEGWIPTVEMT
+318 
-332 SAPAGWTADFDIAR
+332 TADFK
-346 RSLLIAPPA
+346 SLQNVA
-355 EYTDGMDLENTV
+355 G
-367 TIRSDGKPI
+367 
-376 LSQEYYVLDFTHPEG
+376 H
-391 TFVLIEGNMTSEN
+391 FVLQSDALLQLTADELTSVAGNMTL
-404 GTIVYFDQHMRYHEK
+404 V
-419 VYEEINDN
+419 
-427 EIGNVLQDMY
+427 
-437 MANGKIY
+437 
-444 FITQNG
+444 
-450 KTSSMGT
+450 GT
-457 TFNGDGRFVVC
+457 T
-468 DAHTMKRLVARDM
+468 
-481 QFYANVD
+481 
-488 TSTGATQ
+488 
-495 SSKSTL
+495 
-501 CWPQH
+501 
-506 IVVVS
+506 
-511 PEKAYIQYSTADN
+511 AD
-524 ESHSGIRIVDL
+524 E
-535 QTNIIRTSDIP
+535 
-546 GTFGAFTKTGATK
+546 AK

-607 LANTFEFPLIETT
+607 LANTFEFPLIGTT
-620 GNITVTDCPILRSVL
+620 GDITVTDCPILRSVL

-695 DDLSSLEGV
+695 EDLSSLEGV

-747 TPQPEAMPFEI
+747 TPQPEAMPFGI
-758 TGFKS
+758 TGFKN

-773 HISAL
+773 HISEL

-807 EVRGTLLCRNCGKAG
+807 EVRGTLLCRNCGKTG
-822 EANSASFPRLR
+822 EANSASFPRLK
-833 NIGRQLSF
+833 NVGRQLSF

-853 PLLETIGNGEP
+853 PLLETVGNGEP

-878 PSGCAGEFILP
+878 PSGCAGKFILP
-889 SLQRVNGSM
+889 SLQRVNGNM

>member
-1 MSAIRPGLQ
+1 MKITGIICCLALLCTACSEEKTELPWGSDNYIVSFSLTTGADTYPAVIRDGRITVSIPYNVSLEGAQVSYELCEHASIYPDPATVADWNQEWQFLVSSYDNQNDRTYLYTVERTDIATDGSLTLRTQAEVDAFARSGINTVEGNLTIGGEDEENPVTNLDGLKNLVSVRCDLTIT
-10 AFSSAFNRIAMKK
+10 AA
-23 LLYILAGLGLA
+23 YTGETLAGLENLTACESLRIGSA
-34 ACTSDI
+34 AHPNETLRQLS
-40 EELPEVGP
+40 LPALKEIKGDLCVY
-48 QPGRE
+48 
-53 VTLTGISGTASRTQF
+53 GTA
-68 VPGDGTEIQFQW
+68 
-80 STGDRIW
+80 
-87 AGGVQSAEAGTD
+87 
-99 GNVADFGFTNLPGAA
+99 
-114 PYRIYYNMT
+114 
-123 GTDAEAVVPTEQ
+123 
-135 RQAEPGK
+135 
-142 LQLGPNGDF
+142 LQ
-151 GYATTDSEGRFTLSH
+151 
-166 ATAYVWFNPW
+166 
-176 SQDVKE
+176 
-182 KLVSVTLAATDASTV
+182 
-197 LTGTRTFDGTGFS
+197 
-210 DATDAN
+210 
-216 NAVTLS
+216 
-222 FGKEGVELPATSST
+222 
-236 ASVFAAAV
+236 
-244 VYPADCSAEEIHVT
+244 
-258 YTFADG
+258 
-264 SVYTET
+264 
-270 KTGRN
+270 
-275 FEAGRIYRLTTEI
+275 
-288 AKRDGGS
+288 
-295 LEIQGLEDSDE
+295 
-306 PVCMKYGASEAY
+306 
-318 ALTAEGWIPTVEMT
+318 
-332 SAPAGWTADFDIAR
+332 TADFK
-346 RSLLIAPPA
+346 SLQSVA
-355 EYTDGMDLENTV
+355 G
-367 TIRSDGKPI
+367 
-376 LSQEYYVLDFTHPEG
+376 H
-391 TFVLIEGNMTSEN
+391 FVLQSDALLQLTADELTTVAGNMTL
-404 GTIVYFDQHMRYHEK
+404 I
-419 VYEEINDN
+419 
-427 EIGNVLQDMY
+427 
-437 MANGKIY
+437 
-444 FITQNG
+444 
-450 KTSSMGT
+450 GT
-457 TFNGDGRFVVC
+457 T
-468 DAHTMKRLVARDM
+468 
-481 QFYANVD
+481 
-488 TSTGATQ
+488 
-495 SSKSTL
+495 
-501 CWPQH
+501 
-506 IVVVS
+506 
-511 PEKAYIQYSTADN
+511 AD
-524 ESHSGIRIVDL
+524 E
-535 QTNIIRTSDIP
+535 
-546 GTFGAFTKTGATK
+546 AK

-695 DDLSSLEGV
+695 NDLSSLEGV
-704 LDLSGCTF
+704 LDLSVYTF

-735 FGGSLRIDASSL
+735 FSGSLRIDASSL

-822 EANSASFPRLR
+822 EANSASFPRLK
-833 NIGRQLSF
+833 NVGRQLSF
-841 YVGASSFTALEF
+841 YVGASSFTVLEF
-853 PLLETIGNGEP
+853 PLLETVGNGEP

-970 RLSEQTWSVTDCG
+970 RLSEQTWSVTDCS

>member
-1 MSAIRPGLQ
+1 M
-10 AFSSAFNRIAMKK
+10 
-23 LLYILAGLGLA
+23 AGLENLTACESLRIGSA
-34 ACTSDI
+34 AHPNETLRQLS
-40 EELPEVGP
+40 LPALKEVKGA
-48 QPGRE
+48 
-53 VTLTGISGTASRTQF
+53 LCICGTA
-68 VPGDGTEIQFQW
+68 
-80 STGDRIW
+80 
-87 AGGVQSAEAGTD
+87 
-99 GNVADFGFTNLPGAA
+99 
-114 PYRIYYNMT
+114 
-123 GTDAEAVVPTEQ
+123 
-135 RQAEPGK
+135 
-142 LQLGPNGDF
+142 LQ
-151 GYATTDSEGRFTLSH
+151 
-166 ATAYVWFNPW
+166 
-176 SQDVKE
+176 
-182 KLVSVTLAATDASTV
+182 
-197 LTGTRTFDGTGFS
+197 
-210 DATDAN
+210 
-216 NAVTLS
+216 
-222 FGKEGVELPATSST
+222 
-236 ASVFAAAV
+236 
-244 VYPADCSAEEIHVT
+244 
-258 YTFADG
+258 
-264 SVYTET
+264 
-270 KTGRN
+270 
-275 FEAGRIYRLTTEI
+275 
-288 AKRDGGS
+288 
-295 LEIQGLEDSDE
+295 
-306 PVCMKYGASEAY
+306 
-318 ALTAEGWIPTVEMT
+318 
-332 SAPAGWTADFDIAR
+332 TADFK
-346 RSLLIAPPA
+346 SLQSVA
-355 EYTDGMDLENTV
+355 G
-367 TIRSDGKPI
+367 
-376 LSQEYYVLDFTHPEG
+376 H
-391 TFVLIEGNMTSEN
+391 FVLQSDALLQLTADELTTVAGNMTLI
-404 GTIVYFDQHMRYHEK
+404 GTI
-419 VYEEINDN
+419 
-427 EIGNVLQDMY
+427 
-437 MANGKIY
+437 
-444 FITQNG
+444 
-450 KTSSMGT
+450 
-457 TFNGDGRFVVC
+457 
-468 DAHTMKRLVARDM
+468 
-481 QFYANVD
+481 
-488 TSTGATQ
+488 
-495 SSKSTL
+495 
-501 CWPQH
+501 
-506 IVVVS
+506 
-511 PEKAYIQYSTADN
+511 AD
-524 ESHSGIRIVDL
+524 E
-535 QTNIIRTSDIP
+535 
-546 GTFGAFTKTGATK
+546 AK

-695 DDLSSLEGV
+695 DDLPSLEGV

-747 TPQPEAMPFEI
+747 TPQPEAMPFGI
-758 TGFKS
+758 TGFKN

-773 HISAL
+773 HISEL

-807 EVRGTLLCRNCGKAG
+807 EVRGTLLCRNCGKTG
-822 EANSASFPRLR
+822 EANSASFPRLK
-833 NIGRQLSF
+833 NVGRQLSF

-853 PLLETIGNGEP
+853 PLLETVGNGEP

-878 PSGCAGEFILP
+878 PSGCAGKFILP
-889 SLQRVNGSM
+889 SLQRVNGNM

>member
-1 MSAIRPGLQ
+1 MKITGIICCLALLCTACSEEKPELPWGSDNYIVSFSLTTGADTYPAVIRDGRITVSIPYNVSLEGAQVSYELCEHASIYPDPATVADWNQEWQFLVSSYDNQNDRTYLYTVERTDIATDGSLTLRTQAEVDAFARSGINTVEGNLTIGGEDEENPVTNLDGLKNLVSVRCDLTIT
-10 AFSSAFNRIAMKK
+10 AA
-23 LLYILAGLGLA
+23 YTGETLAGLENLTACESLRIGSA
-34 ACTSDI
+34 AHPNETLRQLS
-40 EELPEVGP
+40 LPALKEIKGDLCVY
-48 QPGRE
+48 
-53 VTLTGISGTASRTQF
+53 GTA
-68 VPGDGTEIQFQW
+68 
-80 STGDRIW
+80 
-87 AGGVQSAEAGTD
+87 
-99 GNVADFGFTNLPGAA
+99 
-114 PYRIYYNMT
+114 
-123 GTDAEAVVPTEQ
+123 
-135 RQAEPGK
+135 
-142 LQLGPNGDF
+142 LQ
-151 GYATTDSEGRFTLSH
+151 
-166 ATAYVWFNPW
+166 
-176 SQDVKE
+176 
-182 KLVSVTLAATDASTV
+182 
-197 LTGTRTFDGTGFS
+197 
-210 DATDAN
+210 
-216 NAVTLS
+216 
-222 FGKEGVELPATSST
+222 
-236 ASVFAAAV
+236 
-244 VYPADCSAEEIHVT
+244 
-258 YTFADG
+258 
-264 SVYTET
+264 
-270 KTGRN
+270 
-275 FEAGRIYRLTTEI
+275 
-288 AKRDGGS
+288 
-295 LEIQGLEDSDE
+295 
-306 PVCMKYGASEAY
+306 
-318 ALTAEGWIPTVEMT
+318 
-332 SAPAGWTADFDIAR
+332 TADFK
-346 RSLLIAPPA
+346 SLQSVA
-355 EYTDGMDLENTV
+355 G
-367 TIRSDGKPI
+367 
-376 LSQEYYVLDFTHPEG
+376 H
-391 TFVLIEGNMTSEN
+391 FVLQSDALLQLTADELTTVAGNMTL
-404 GTIVYFDQHMRYHEK
+404 I
-419 VYEEINDN
+419 
-427 EIGNVLQDMY
+427 
-437 MANGKIY
+437 
-444 FITQNG
+444 
-450 KTSSMGT
+450 GT
-457 TFNGDGRFVVC
+457 T
-468 DAHTMKRLVARDM
+468 
-481 QFYANVD
+481 
-488 TSTGATQ
+488 
-495 SSKSTL
+495 
-501 CWPQH
+501 
-506 IVVVS
+506 
-511 PEKAYIQYSTADN
+511 AD
-524 ESHSGIRIVDL
+524 E
-535 QTNIIRTSDIP
+535 
-546 GTFGAFTKTGATK
+546 AK

-670 ATLPAIKDFGEFLP
+670 ATLPAIKNFGEFLP

-695 DDLSSLEGV
+695 NDLSSLEGV
-704 LDLSGCTF
+704 LDLSVYTF

-735 FGGSLRIDASSL
+735 FSGSLRIDASSL

>member
-1 MSAIRPGLQ
+1 MKITGIICCLALLCTACSEEKTELPWGSDNYIVSFSLTTGADTYPAVIRDGRITVSIPYNVSLEDAQVSYELCEHASIYPDPATVADWDLEWQFLVSSYDNQNDRTYLYTVERTDIATDGSLTLRTQAEVDAFARSGINTVEGNLTIGGEDEENPVTNLDGLKNLVSVRCDLTIT
-10 AFSSAFNRIAMKK
+10 AA
-23 LLYILAGLGLA
+23 YTGETLAGLENLTTCESLRIGSTAHPNETLRQL
-34 ACTSDI
+34 S
-40 EELPEVGP
+40 LPALKEIKGDLCVY
-48 QPGRE
+48 
-53 VTLTGISGTASRTQF
+53 GTA
-68 VPGDGTEIQFQW
+68 
-80 STGDRIW
+80 
-87 AGGVQSAEAGTD
+87 
-99 GNVADFGFTNLPGAA
+99 
-114 PYRIYYNMT
+114 
-123 GTDAEAVVPTEQ
+123 
-135 RQAEPGK
+135 
-142 LQLGPNGDF
+142 LQ
-151 GYATTDSEGRFTLSH
+151 
-166 ATAYVWFNPW
+166 
-176 SQDVKE
+176 
-182 KLVSVTLAATDASTV
+182 
-197 LTGTRTFDGTGFS
+197 
-210 DATDAN
+210 
-216 NAVTLS
+216 
-222 FGKEGVELPATSST
+222 
-236 ASVFAAAV
+236 
-244 VYPADCSAEEIHVT
+244 
-258 YTFADG
+258 
-264 SVYTET
+264 
-270 KTGRN
+270 
-275 FEAGRIYRLTTEI
+275 
-288 AKRDGGS
+288 
-295 LEIQGLEDSDE
+295 
-306 PVCMKYGASEAY
+306 
-318 ALTAEGWIPTVEMT
+318 
-332 SAPAGWTADFDIAR
+332 TADFK
-346 RSLLIAPPA
+346 SLQSVA
-355 EYTDGMDLENTV
+355 G
-367 TIRSDGKPI
+367 
-376 LSQEYYVLDFTHPEG
+376 H
-391 TFVLIEGNMTSEN
+391 FVLQSDALLQLTADELTTVAGNMTLI
-404 GTIVYFDQHMRYHEK
+404 GTI
-419 VYEEINDN
+419 
-427 EIGNVLQDMY
+427 
-437 MANGKIY
+437 
-444 FITQNG
+444 
-450 KTSSMGT
+450 
-457 TFNGDGRFVVC
+457 
-468 DAHTMKRLVARDM
+468 
-481 QFYANVD
+481 
-488 TSTGATQ
+488 
-495 SSKSTL
+495 
-501 CWPQH
+501 
-506 IVVVS
+506 
-511 PEKAYIQYSTADN
+511 AD
-524 ESHSGIRIVDL
+524 E
-535 QTNIIRTSDIP
+535 
-546 GTFGAFTKTGATK
+546 AK

-695 DDLSSLEGV
+695 DDLPSLEGV

-747 TPQPEAMPFEI
+747 TPQPEAMPFGI
-758 TGFKS
+758 TGFKN

-773 HISAL
+773 HISEL

-807 EVRGTLLCRNCGKAG
+807 EVRGTLLCRNCGKTG
-822 EANSASFPRLR
+822 EANSASFPRLK
-833 NIGRQLSF
+833 NVGRQLSF

-853 PLLETIGNGEP
+853 PLLETVGNGEP

-878 PSGCAGEFILP
+878 PSGCAGKFILP
-889 SLQRVNGSM
+889 SLQRVNGNM

>member
-1 MSAIRPGLQ
+1 MKITGIICCLALLCTACSEEKTELPWGSDNYIVSFSLTTGADTYPAVIRDGRITVSIPYNVSLEGAQVSYELCEHASIYPDPATVADWNQEWQFLVSSYDNQNDRTYLYTVERTDIATDGSLTLRTQAEVDAFARSGINTVEGNLTIGGEDEENPVTNLDGLKNLVSVRCDLTIT
-10 AFSSAFNRIAMKK
+10 AA
-23 LLYILAGLGLA
+23 YTGETLAGLENLTTCESLRIGSTAHPNETLRQL
-34 ACTSDI
+34 S
-40 EELPEVGP
+40 LPALKEIKGDLCVY
-48 QPGRE
+48 
-53 VTLTGISGTASRTQF
+53 GTA
-68 VPGDGTEIQFQW
+68 
-80 STGDRIW
+80 
-87 AGGVQSAEAGTD
+87 
-99 GNVADFGFTNLPGAA
+99 
-114 PYRIYYNMT
+114 
-123 GTDAEAVVPTEQ
+123 
-135 RQAEPGK
+135 
-142 LQLGPNGDF
+142 LQ
-151 GYATTDSEGRFTLSH
+151 
-166 ATAYVWFNPW
+166 
-176 SQDVKE
+176 
-182 KLVSVTLAATDASTV
+182 
-197 LTGTRTFDGTGFS
+197 
-210 DATDAN
+210 
-216 NAVTLS
+216 
-222 FGKEGVELPATSST
+222 
-236 ASVFAAAV
+236 
-244 VYPADCSAEEIHVT
+244 
-258 YTFADG
+258 
-264 SVYTET
+264 
-270 KTGRN
+270 
-275 FEAGRIYRLTTEI
+275 
-288 AKRDGGS
+288 
-295 LEIQGLEDSDE
+295 
-306 PVCMKYGASEAY
+306 
-318 ALTAEGWIPTVEMT
+318 
-332 SAPAGWTADFDIAR
+332 TADFK
-346 RSLLIAPPA
+346 SLQSVA
-355 EYTDGMDLENTV
+355 G
-367 TIRSDGKPI
+367 
-376 LSQEYYVLDFTHPEG
+376 H
-391 TFVLIEGNMTSEN
+391 FVLQSDALLQLTADELTTVAGNMTL
-404 GTIVYFDQHMRYHEK
+404 I
-419 VYEEINDN
+419 
-427 EIGNVLQDMY
+427 
-437 MANGKIY
+437 
-444 FITQNG
+444 
-450 KTSSMGT
+450 GT
-457 TFNGDGRFVVC
+457 T
-468 DAHTMKRLVARDM
+468 
-481 QFYANVD
+481 
-488 TSTGATQ
+488 
-495 SSKSTL
+495 
-501 CWPQH
+501 
-506 IVVVS
+506 
-511 PEKAYIQYSTADN
+511 AD
-524 ESHSGIRIVDL
+524 E
-535 QTNIIRTSDIP
+535 
-546 GTFGAFTKTGATK
+546 AK

-583 RLSGLGT
+583 RLSGLST

-695 DDLSSLEGV
+695 DDLPSLEGV

-747 TPQPEAMPFEI
+747 TPQPEAMPFGI
-758 TGFKS
+758 TGFKN

-773 HISAL
+773 HISEL

-807 EVRGTLLCRNCGKAG
+807 EVRGTLLCRNCGKTG
-822 EANSASFPRLR
+822 EANSASFPRLK
-833 NIGRQLSF
+833 NVGRQLSF

-853 PLLETIGNGEP
+853 PLLETVGNGEP
-864 VSDDPADDYALYTM
+864 VSDDPAEDYDHYTKQ
-878 PSGCAGEFILP
+878 SGCAGKNIMP
-889 SLQRVNGSM
+889 SLQRVNGNM

>member
-1 MSAIRPGLQ
+1 MKITGIICCLALLCTACSEEKTELPWGSDNYIVSFSLTTGADTYPAVIRDGRITVSIPYNVSLEGAQVSYELCEHASIYPDPATVADWNQEWQFLVSSYDNQNDRTYLYTVERTDIATDGSLTLRTQAEVDAFARSGINTVEGNLTIGGEDEENPVTNLDGLKNLVSVRCDLTIT
-10 AFSSAFNRIAMKK
+10 AA
-23 LLYILAGLGLA
+23 YTGETLAGLENLTTCESLRIGSTAHPNETLRQL
-34 ACTSDI
+34 S
-40 EELPEVGP
+40 LPALKEIKGDLCVY
-48 QPGRE
+48 
-53 VTLTGISGTASRTQF
+53 GTA
-68 VPGDGTEIQFQW
+68 
-80 STGDRIW
+80 
-87 AGGVQSAEAGTD
+87 
-99 GNVADFGFTNLPGAA
+99 
-114 PYRIYYNMT
+114 
-123 GTDAEAVVPTEQ
+123 
-135 RQAEPGK
+135 
-142 LQLGPNGDF
+142 LQ
-151 GYATTDSEGRFTLSH
+151 
-166 ATAYVWFNPW
+166 
-176 SQDVKE
+176 
-182 KLVSVTLAATDASTV
+182 
-197 LTGTRTFDGTGFS
+197 
-210 DATDAN
+210 
-216 NAVTLS
+216 
-222 FGKEGVELPATSST
+222 
-236 ASVFAAAV
+236 
-244 VYPADCSAEEIHVT
+244 
-258 YTFADG
+258 
-264 SVYTET
+264 
-270 KTGRN
+270 
-275 FEAGRIYRLTTEI
+275 
-288 AKRDGGS
+288 
-295 LEIQGLEDSDE
+295 
-306 PVCMKYGASEAY
+306 
-318 ALTAEGWIPTVEMT
+318 
-332 SAPAGWTADFDIAR
+332 TADFK
-346 RSLLIAPPA
+346 SLQSVA
-355 EYTDGMDLENTV
+355 G
-367 TIRSDGKPI
+367 
-376 LSQEYYVLDFTHPEG
+376 H
-391 TFVLIEGNMTSEN
+391 FVLQSDALLQLTADELTTVAGNMTL
-404 GTIVYFDQHMRYHEK
+404 I
-419 VYEEINDN
+419 
-427 EIGNVLQDMY
+427 
-437 MANGKIY
+437 
-444 FITQNG
+444 
-450 KTSSMGT
+450 GT
-457 TFNGDGRFVVC
+457 T
-468 DAHTMKRLVARDM
+468 
-481 QFYANVD
+481 
-488 TSTGATQ
+488 
-495 SSKSTL
+495 
-501 CWPQH
+501 
-506 IVVVS
+506 
-511 PEKAYIQYSTADN
+511 AD
-524 ESHSGIRIVDL
+524 E
-535 QTNIIRTSDIP
+535 
-546 GTFGAFTKTGATK
+546 AK

-695 DDLSSLEGV
+695 DDLPSLEGV

-807 EVRGTLLCRNCGKAG
+807 EVRGTLLCRNCGKTG
-822 EANSASFPRLR
+822 EANSASFPRLK
-833 NIGRQLSF
+833 NVGRQLSF

-853 PLLETIGNGEP
+853 PLLETVGNGEP

-878 PSGCAGEFILP
+878 PSGCAGKFILP
-889 SLQRVNGSM
+889 SLQRVNGNM

>member
-1 MSAIRPGLQ
+1 MKITGIICCLALLCTACSEEKTELPWGSDNYIVSFSLTTGADTYPAVIRDGRITVSIPYNVSLEGAQVSYELCEHASIYPDPATVADWNQEWQFLVSSYDNQNDRTYLYTVERTDIATDGSLTLRTQAEVDAFARSGINTVEGNLTIGGEDEENPVTNLDGLKNLVSVRCDLTIT
-10 AFSSAFNRIAMKK
+10 AA
-23 LLYILAGLGLA
+23 YTGETLAGLENLTTCESLRIGSTAHPNETLRQL
-34 ACTSDI
+34 S
-40 EELPEVGP
+40 LPALKEIKGDLCVY
-48 QPGRE
+48 
-53 VTLTGISGTASRTQF
+53 GTA
-68 VPGDGTEIQFQW
+68 
-80 STGDRIW
+80 
-87 AGGVQSAEAGTD
+87 
-99 GNVADFGFTNLPGAA
+99 
-114 PYRIYYNMT
+114 
-123 GTDAEAVVPTEQ
+123 
-135 RQAEPGK
+135 
-142 LQLGPNGDF
+142 LQ
-151 GYATTDSEGRFTLSH
+151 
-166 ATAYVWFNPW
+166 
-176 SQDVKE
+176 
-182 KLVSVTLAATDASTV
+182 
-197 LTGTRTFDGTGFS
+197 
-210 DATDAN
+210 
-216 NAVTLS
+216 
-222 FGKEGVELPATSST
+222 
-236 ASVFAAAV
+236 
-244 VYPADCSAEEIHVT
+244 
-258 YTFADG
+258 
-264 SVYTET
+264 
-270 KTGRN
+270 
-275 FEAGRIYRLTTEI
+275 
-288 AKRDGGS
+288 
-295 LEIQGLEDSDE
+295 
-306 PVCMKYGASEAY
+306 
-318 ALTAEGWIPTVEMT
+318 
-332 SAPAGWTADFDIAR
+332 TADFK
-346 RSLLIAPPA
+346 SLQSVA
-355 EYTDGMDLENTV
+355 G
-367 TIRSDGKPI
+367 
-376 LSQEYYVLDFTHPEG
+376 H
-391 TFVLIEGNMTSEN
+391 FVLQSDALLQLTADELTTVAGNMTL
-404 GTIVYFDQHMRYHEK
+404 I
-419 VYEEINDN
+419 
-427 EIGNVLQDMY
+427 
-437 MANGKIY
+437 
-444 FITQNG
+444 
-450 KTSSMGT
+450 GT
-457 TFNGDGRFVVC
+457 T
-468 DAHTMKRLVARDM
+468 
-481 QFYANVD
+481 
-488 TSTGATQ
+488 
-495 SSKSTL
+495 
-501 CWPQH
+501 
-506 IVVVS
+506 
-511 PEKAYIQYSTADN
+511 AD
-524 ESHSGIRIVDL
+524 E
-535 QTNIIRTSDIP
+535 
-546 GTFGAFTKTGATK
+546 AK

-583 RLSGLGT
+583 RLSGLST

-695 DDLSSLEGV
+695 DDLPSLEGV

-747 TPQPEAMPFEI
+747 TPQPEAMPFGI
-758 TGFKS
+758 TGFKN

-773 HISAL
+773 HISEL

-807 EVRGTLLCRNCGKAG
+807 EVRGTLLCRNCGKTG
-822 EANSASFPRLR
+822 EANSASFPRLK
-833 NIGRQLSF
+833 NVGRQLSF

-853 PLLETIGNGEP
+853 PLLETVGNGEP

-878 PSGCAGEFILP
+878 PSGCAGKFILP
-889 SLQRVNGSM
+889 SLQRVNGNM